1 MSLVGDGHGHR
12 IDDDP
17 PVPARAIKEILR
29 EAALAGPQLAALL
42 GRLMLDRRVSIR
54 RKLVVLGVAGY
65 LLSPVDLIPD
75 IIPVFGQVD
84 DLVLIAVAIKV
95 LVGGVPEEV
104 LRSYW
109 HGSEDALDLVTA
121 LAEWGAEMVPNR
133 LRRLLVP

>member
-1 MSLVGDGHGHR
+1 
-12 IDDDP
+12 
-17 PVPARAIKEILR
+17 
-29 EAALAGPQLAALL
+29 
-42 GRLMLDRRVSIR
+42 
-54 RKLVVLGVAGY
+54 VVLGVAGY

-95 LVGGVPEEV
+95 LVGGVPEDV

-121 LAEWGAEMVPNR
+121 LAEWGAEMVPTR
-133 LRRLLVP
+133 LRRLLDP

>member
-1 MSLVGDGHGHR
+1 MSLAGSGHGHR
-12 IDDDP
+12 IDDAP
-17 PVPARAIKEILR
+17 PVPARAMKDIVR
-29 EAALAGPQLAALL
+29 EAAFAGPQLLALV
-42 GRLMLDRRVSIR
+42 GRLLLDPRVAIR
-54 RKLVVLGVAGY
+54 RKLVVFGVAGY

-75 IIPVFGQVD
+75 IIPVLGQVD

-104 LRSYW
+104 VRSYW

-121 LAEWGAEMVPNR
+121 LAEWGAEMVPSR

>member
-1 MSLVGDGHGHR
+1 MSLAGHGHGHH
-12 IDDDP
+12 IDDAP
-17 PVPARAIKEILR
+17 PVPARAIKDIVR
-29 EAALAGPQLAALL
+29 EAAFVGPQLLALV
-42 GRLMLDRRVSIR
+42 GRLLLDPRVAIR

-75 IIPVFGQVD
+75 IIPVLGQVD
-84 DLVLIAVAIKV
+84 DLVMIAVAVKV

-121 LAEWGAEMVPNR
+121 LAEWGAEMVPSR